1 MRANQVLLQMK
12 YARIIELFAK
22 NTGISLSE
30 ALDFFYRSDEY
41 RLVSRGISDWH
52 CMSDAYLAED
62 LEKEYNLGNIV
73 K

>member
-12 YARIIELFAK
+12 YARIIELFAR
-22 NTGISLSE
+22 NVGISLGE

-41 RLVSRGISDWH
+41 KLVSHGISDWH
-52 CMSDAYLAED
+52 CMSDADLAED
-62 LEKEYNLGNIV
+62 LEKEYNIV